1 MATSSSIVSESSEDE
16 MEEDS
21 AHLADESSSSTTVSL
36 LDRLQSPEPSDYAR
50 KRKTTVNPPK
60 GKRKSHGSS
69 AASSSNPL
77 TIKPEQRL
85 KEHPE
90 EPFSISNR
98 KLFCQGCREEICV
111 KSSSVKNHIKSN
123 KHQEGKNRLQRKEAR
138 ETLLTHFVVLTVRYI
153 QEVRLS
159 LKQVRYLE

>member
-16 MEEDS
+16 IEEDS
-21 AHLADESSSSTTVSL
+21 AHLADVSSSSTTVSL

-60 GKRKSHGSS
+60 GKRKSHGGS

-90 EPFSISNR
+90 EPF
-98 KLFCQGCREEICV
+98 F
-111 KSSSVKNHIKSN
+111 
-123 KHQEGKNRLQRKEAR
+123 
-138 ETLLTHFVVLTVRYI
+138 YI
-153 QEVRLS
+153 
-159 LKQVRYLE
+159 